1 MSVTRCLATILVAAL
16 ALTFSP
22 PSVAATSF
30 GPQLPDNPHD
40 GPTGSAAMH
49 GDSAASD
56 TTPLAGPGTGHILAK
71 PIVLGAACP
80 TILVGSDGL
89 PVALCT
95 QIINRSPKVFLL
107 DKLTGLPIASLAVA
121 SGSLLGGV
129 YAYLDQANRLVLVDG
144 ENKLIRVAHNR
155 NKLGIWQLSI
165 AESTPLGAGV
175 PSGDA
180 ATSVAPAYN
189 GKVWYATGGG
199 TVGVVDTPNQTVKTV
214 ALPAGERVGNSIAT
228 SPDGTAVVTTH
239 ALYLL
244 TEDPSGTPVVKFR
257 VEYDRGSARKPGQLS
272 WGSGSTPTFFGPN
285 TGGDYLTL
293 IDNADNKV
301 NLMVVRVANGGLVCK
316 TPVLT
321 SGGPGSENSPI
332 GAGRTVIA
340 ASTYGY
346 PYPAV
351 PDDAGPAVP
360 PTAPFTGGMTR
371 VDVRADGTGCDVI
384 WDNAVRSA
392 AVPKL
397 SLADATIT
405 TITRHN
411 PLGDKQ
417 EAGVLDKYFYA
428 VVDPETGALRTE
440 QFLGATTALDPIQ
453 TAGTTAPGRVLYQG
467 AVTGIVRVVPIH

>member
-189 GKVWYATGGG
+189 GKVWYATAGG
-199 TVGVVDTPNQTVKTV
+199 TVGVVDTVNQTVKTV

-228 SPDGTAVVTTH
+228 SPDGTAVVTSH
-239 ALYLL
+239 AL
-244 TEDPSGTPVVKFR
+244 
-257 VEYDRGSARKPGQLS
+257 
-272 WGSGSTPTFFGPN
+272 
-285 TGGDYLTL
+285 
-293 IDNADNKV
+293 
-301 NLMVVRVANGGLVCK
+301 
-316 TPVLT
+316 
-321 SGGPGSENSPI
+321 
-332 GAGRTVIA
+332 
-340 ASTYGY
+340 
-346 PYPAV
+346 
-351 PDDAGPAVP
+351 
-360 PTAPFTGGMTR
+360 
-371 VDVRADGTGCDVI
+371 
-384 WDNAVRSA
+384 
-392 AVPKL
+392 
-397 SLADATIT
+397 
-405 TITRHN
+405 
-411 PLGDKQ
+411 
-417 EAGVLDKYFYA
+417 
-428 VVDPETGALRTE
+428 
-440 QFLGATTALDPIQ
+440 
-453 TAGTTAPGRVLYQG
+453 
-467 AVTGIVRVVPIH
+467 